1 MYSYPGGS
9 ILVKQFLFCSFGL
22 TLFSACAFAATVY
35 DSGTPQFVGTNI
47 TQVRAADSFTLGSS
61 ANLTDVRFYAS
72 AFTGNTFPGNFSG
85 SISYAFYND
94 SSGSLGSVIA
104 SGTVNGLSGALWGF
118 CGSNNCYTVDLALN
132 SSLAVAA
139 GTYWLELHEGT
150 ALNTSDGTAVS
161 WAGFNNATG
170 SSLFSGSL
178 GTAPNVNDVSERA
191 FLLFDN
197 SLATVPEPASFAL
210 IGGGL
215 AAMVL
220 IMRKRMAA

>member
-1 MYSYPGGS
+1 
-9 ILVKQFLFCSFGL
+9 VKQFLFCSFGL

-61 ANLTDVRFYAS
+61 A
-72 AFTGNTFPGNFSG
+72 
-85 SISYAFYND
+85 
-94 SSGSLGSVIA
+94 
-104 SGTVNGLSGALWGF
+104 ALWGF